1 MRVLEQITSSLVE
14 ASGMMKRLHP
24 ETDKALPRLLD
35 DIEALGLRRSHFAQ
49 TQDLKHMWLNM
60 FLNVVSSQSGVGTAR
75 AILDGRAEVDSI
87 EISPE
92 IRWRLLTI
100 LSRHGAPDIAKLLE
114 EELSRDPSD
123 FGERRALSVRAAA
136 PDAAVKERWLAELQN
151 PQSTTGLA
159 RQRAIMAELFPASQT
174 DLQLGLL
181 DKILG
186 ALPEMSRSVDPYFL
200 SSYTTSLLQPM
211 CRSESTALMQAAL
224 DDYAGQLNP
233 TTLRFLREAHQADMA
248 CLSIRAAQ

>member
-1 MRVLEQITSSLVE
+1 
-14 ASGMMKRLHP
+14 MMKRLRP

-35 DIEALGLRRSHFAQ
+35 AIEALGLRRAHFAQ

-60 FLNVVSSQSGVGTAR
+60 FLNVVSSDTGIGTAR
-75 AILDGRAEVDSI
+75 AILDGRAEIDGI
-87 EISPE
+87 DISPE

-100 LSRHGAPDIAKLLE
+100 LSRHGAPDISKLLE

-123 FGERRALSVRAAA
+123 FAERRALSVRAAA

-159 RQRAIMAELFPASQT
+159 RQRAVMAELFPATQT

-181 DKILG
+181 DKILS
-186 ALPEMSRSVDPYFL
+186 ALPEMSRNVDRYFL
-200 SSYTTSLLQPM
+200 SSYTFSLLQPM
-211 CRSESTALMQAAL
+211 CQPQSTALMQAAL
-224 DDYAGQLNP
+224 DNYAEQLNP
-233 TTLRFLREAHQADMA
+233 TTLRFLREAHQADKS
-248 CLSIRAAQ
+248 CLSLRATQ